1 MKEARSSKAN
11 AGGDTVRAAVRTL
24 QLLEAVSAR
33 GSADLASLQRMTG
46 LPKPTIV
53 RLLKTLIQSGYVR
66 QVSRSLGYALTERV
80 LRLSVGFTYTDRA
93 VLAAREHLDFFTST
107 YKWPVGIATFH
118 RGTLRLRYSTAAQS
132 PISTNIPSLGTR
144 MPMLTTAHGHVY
156 LAFCSSIERK
166 LIIET
171 LRNPSHPESAE
182 AQDTE
187 ALRAMVRTVR
197 AQGYSLR
204 SVVLKDRVGGI
215 AAPILYD
222 GNIIATVAMRYYRS
236 ALTPGEAVKQYLQP
250 LKNLAGDISKEI
262 ERSNYSRRLK

>member
-1 MKEARSSKAN
+1 
-11 AGGDTVRAAVRTL
+11 
-24 QLLEAVSAR
+24 
-33 GSADLASLQRMTG
+33 
-46 LPKPTIV
+46 
-53 RLLKTLIQSGYVR
+53 
-66 QVSRSLGYALTERV
+66 
-80 LRLSVGFTYTDRA
+80 
-93 VLAAREHLDFFTST
+93 
-107 YKWPVGIATFH
+107 
-118 RGTLRLRYSTAAQS
+118 
-132 PISTNIPSLGTR
+132 
-144 MPMLTTAHGHVY
+144 MLTTAHGHVY

-204 SVVLKDRVGGI
+204 SVLLKDRVGGI

>member
-1 MKEARSSKAN
+1 MKEARSSRTKAGN
-11 AGGDTVRAAVRTL
+11 TVRAAARTL
-24 QLLEAVSAR
+24 QILEAVSAR
-33 GSADLASLQRMTG
+33 GNADLASLQKMTG

-53 RLLKTLIQSGYVR
+53 RLLQTLKRSGYVR
-66 QVSRSLGYALTERV
+66 QVSRSVGYALTERV

-107 YKWPVGIATFH
+107 YKWPVGIATFY
-118 RGTLRLRYSTAAQS
+118 RGALRLRYSTSAQS

-156 LAFCSSIERK
+156 LSFCSNTERK

-197 AQGYSLR
+197 GQGYALR
-204 SVVLKDRVGGI
+204 SLVLRDRVGGI

-222 GNIIATVAMRYYRS
+222 GNIVATVSMRYYRS
-236 ALTPGEAVKQYLQP
+236 AISSGDVVKQYLEP
-250 LKNLAGDISKEI
+250 LKKLAGDVSREL
-262 ERSNYSRRLK
+262 ERSNYSRRIK